1 MKKTVKCPECKGEG
15 QQQWGDYFEV
25 EECPVC

>member
-25 EECPVC
+25 EECPG